1 VFLSFYHESASR
13 RRGGNL
19 ESDAVNRELIERA
32 RVGDQAA
39 LGELLEKYRR
49 YLWGLAD
56 KLLDDRAAAR
66 IDASDIVQQ
75 TCLSVHKHI
84 TEFDGHDD
92 AQFAAWLRQIHERNI
107 RNAARNLL
115 HAGKRAIDR
124 EQRVGD
130 AAVHAA
136 RQTTA
141 SQHAV
146 RSEESARLARAIAQ
160 LPQDEQEALRRRYLD
175 DESMVEIA
183 TAMGLTKDALV
194 WLMKRAMA
202 SLRQNLAG

>member
-1 VFLSFYHESASR
+1 VEP
-13 RRGGNL
+13 
-19 ESDAVNRELIERA
+19 DAVNRELIERA

-56 KLLDDRAAAR
+56 RMLDDRAAAR

-75 TCLSVHKHI
+75 TCLSVHKQI
-84 TEFDGHDD
+84 TEFEGEDD

-107 RNAARNLL
+107 RNAARDQL

-130 AAVHAA
+130 GEVYAA
-136 RQTTA
+136 RQATP
-141 SQHAV
+141 SQYV
-146 RSEESARLARAIAQ
+146 VQSEEAARLTRAIAQ
-160 LPQDEQEALRRRYLD
+160 LPPDEQEALRRRYLD
-175 DESMVEIA
+175 GESMAEIGA
-183 TAMGLTKDALV
+183 AMELTKDALV
-194 WLMKRAMA
+194 WLMKRAMT
-202 SLRQNLAG
+202 SLRQHLSERDSMR

>member
-1 VFLSFYHESASR
+1 VEP
-13 RRGGNL
+13 
-19 ESDAVNRELIERA
+19 EAVNRELIERA
-32 RVGDQAA
+32 RGGDQAA

-56 KLLDDRAAAR
+56 KMLDDRAAAR

-75 TCLSVHKHI
+75 TCLSVHKQI
-84 TEFDGHDD
+84 TEFVGDGD

-107 RNAARNLL
+107 RNAARDLL

-124 EQRVGD
+124 EQRMSD
-130 AAVHAA
+130 AAVYTG
-136 RQTTA
+136 RETTA

-160 LPQDEQEALRRRYLD
+160 LPPDEQEALRRRYLD
-175 DESMVEIA
+175 GQSMVEIA
-183 TAMGLTKDALV
+183 AAMGLTKDALI

-202 SLRQNLAG
+202 NVRQQLAERG

>member
-1 VFLSFYHESASR
+1 M
-13 RRGGNL
+13 

-56 KLLDDRAAAR
+56 KMLDDRAAAR

-75 TCLSVHKHI
+75 TCLSVHKQI
-84 TEFDGHDD
+84 TEFEGNDD

-115 HAGKRAIDR
+115 HAGKRAIYR
-124 EQRVGD
+124 EKRVSD
-130 AAVHAA
+130 AEAYAA

-146 RSEESARLARAIAQ
+146 RSEESARLAQAIAQ

-175 DESMVEIA
+175 GESMVEIA
-183 TAMGLTKDALV
+183 TGMGLTKDALV

-202 SLRQNLAG
+202 SLRQHLAG

>member
-1 VFLSFYHESASR
+1 
-13 RRGGNL
+13 L

-56 KLLDDRAAAR
+56 KMLDDRAAAR

-75 TCLSVHKHI
+75 TCLSVHKQI
-84 TEFDGHDD
+84 TEFEGNDD

-124 EQRVGD
+124 EKRVSD
-130 AAVHAA
+130 AEAYAA

-146 RSEESARLARAIAQ
+146 RSEESARLAQAIAQ

-175 DESMVEIA
+175 GESMVEIA
-183 TAMGLTKDALV
+183 TGMGLTKDALV

-202 SLRQNLAG
+202 SLRQHLAG

>member
-1 VFLSFYHESASR
+1 
-13 RRGGNL
+13 L

-56 KLLDDRAAAR
+56 KMLDDRVAAR

-75 TCLSVHKHI
+75 TCLSVHKQI
-84 TEFDGHDD
+84 TEFEGNDD

-124 EQRVGD
+124 EKRVSD
-130 AAVHAA
+130 AEAYAA

-146 RSEESARLARAIAQ
+146 RSEESARLAQAIAQ

-175 DESMVEIA
+175 GESMVEIA
-183 TAMGLTKDALV
+183 TGMGLTKDALV

>member
-1 VFLSFYHESASR
+1 
-13 RRGGNL
+13 L

-56 KLLDDRAAAR
+56 KMLDDRAAAR

-75 TCLSVHKHI
+75 TCLSVHRQI
-84 TEFDGHDD
+84 AEFEGNDD

-124 EQRVGD
+124 EKRVSD
-130 AAVHAA
+130 AEAYAA

-146 RSEESARLARAIAQ
+146 RSEESARLAQAIAK

-175 DESMVEIA
+175 GESMVEIA
-183 TAMGLTKDALV
+183 TGMGLTKDALV